1 MRQVFCFACECKYF
15 ATLPSNVIIQPLV
28 LFIVI
33 KIVPYKQPHEVLH
46 GLFIKTSWV
55 LVSQCVWISF
65 ILEINHLPTNTVYIL
80 SIILICPN
88 FPSGGTTLFST
99 KYLLNA
105 KRAGENRTVNKI
117 FHLWFNL
124 RLQRIL
130 TKELLLREQTDCNH
144 KVYFIFC
151 LTFQV

>member
-1 MRQVFCFACECKYF
+1 MQILQHYLQ
-15 ATLPSNVIIQPLV
+15 TSLQPLV

-33 KIVPYKQPHEVLH
+33 KIVPYQKPHEVLH

-65 ILEINHLPTNTVYIL
+65 ILEVNHLPTNTVSII

-88 FPSGGTTLFST
+88 FPSGGKTLFST

-117 FHLWFNL
+117 FHPWFNL
-124 RLQRIL
+124 RLHSLHPADINKRASAERTNGL
-130 TKELLLREQTDCNH
+130 
-144 KVYFIFC
+144 
-151 LTFQV
+151 